1 MGTYRLPAAPGGNRP
16 KLIRMARLDR
26 LERVTDLLLV
36 LLDTPRPLSLREIA
50 NRVPGYPETHGARR
64 QAFERD
70 KRLLRDEGVPV
81 LVETL
86 DGADQLGY
94 RVDPDSYFLPDLG
107 LEQDEQAALNLA
119 VAGVH
124 LGEPTGLSALSKL
137 GATGEAPLLDAPS
150 MPVVDLPSMTE
161 LPALPVL
168 FDAVR
173 QSATVSF
180 GYRGE
185 ERHVDV
191 GAIRFRRGHWYTV
204 GFDRDRGEPRTFRVD
219 RVEATPVV
227 GPPSSAQLPEGFD
240 AADTFSVDPWQFG
253 SGEETDVDVLVDA
266 AESGRIIG
274 ELGDDAVAERRDDGT
289 VVVRLAVTDHQA
301 LVTWV
306 LGWLDHVE
314 VLGPPEVRTA
324 VIDRLTSMVD
334 AGNTARS

>member
-1 MGTYRLPAAPGGNRP
+1 M
-16 KLIRMARLDR
+16 
-26 LERVTDLLLV
+26 
-36 LLDTPRPLSLREIA
+36 
-50 NRVPGYPETHGARR
+50 
-64 QAFERD
+64 
-70 KRLLRDEGVPV
+70 
-81 LVETL
+81 
-86 DGADQLGY
+86 
-94 RVDPDSYFLPDLG
+94 
-107 LEQDEQAALNLA
+107 
-119 VAGVH
+119 
-124 LGEPTGLSALSKL
+124 
-137 GATGEAPLLDAPS
+137 
-150 MPVVDLPSMTE
+150 
-161 LPALPVL
+161 
-168 FDAVR
+168 
-173 QSATVSF
+173 
-180 GYRGE
+180 
-185 ERHVDV
+185 
-191 GAIRFRRGHWYTV
+191 
-204 GFDRDRGEPRTFRVD
+204 
-219 RVEATPVV
+219 V